1 MASSMSEAI
10 QTSGGYGA
18 IHPEARL
25 SEELY
30 YQYMNAQNKWARQA
44 AEDLQV
50 YSGIHW
56 TTEQQTTL
64 LERGQAPVSIQ
75 ATYQIVDQAVGMLT
89 ANNPAFSATARE
101 DSDANTA
108 GLIRHLLQ
116 YIWQKS
122 QGKLRYKTAVR
133 DYYVQGRGAL
143 YAYVDPHADFGKG
156 EVMFTDLDP
165 KEVFPDPLCRDPLW
179 DDAAHVIVRRIMTG
193 EQIAIYW
200 PGIDLSKVKTE
211 DSLGYTVS
219 NRQDHNE
226 EILFR
231 NDINHIER
239 NTYAVIERFT
249 KVKKRH
255 YRIFNPDTGREDI
268 LNEERYQARL
278 QDPAYIV
285 VSSQGQEIVT
295 DKKQVLSLDDMY
307 NAYGPV
313 SHMVQMAPM
322 VTPGGELQEQ
332 PPQRVPGPEGQ
343 QGSIPGTQIELIP
356 TTVGELV
363 DMGAIQSK
371 WFMLDRIKVTATVG
385 DQLLYEPFI
394 LETSFYPIVPL
405 PNASNRNPYP
415 ISDVRR
421 VRDLQDLINKT
432 NSLILAHAANST
444 NLKVFYPQGS
454 VPDPSLLEQEWSRA
468 GAAFLPYDPA
478 FGERGGITIASPPP
492 LPAELYTNMDRF
504 IQMMERIMGVFS
516 ASQGDPTNAPSTF
529 KGTMAIDEFGA
540 RRMKSK
546 MDDLYTSLARLGK
559 VCLDLAQDT
568 YTEEKMVRLFQPDGA
583 VQEANIN
590 VVQYDDYGLPI
601 ARINDITVGEYDVTV
616 IAGSTLPSNRWAM
629 LQEYRELYQLGLVD
643 QVAVLKRAEI
653 PDADQI
659 LERSGQIAQMQ
670 QLIAQQEEMIKDLKG
685 DLQTATREETNA
697 RQKAE
702 LEKFK
707 ANLKSTESDFRKS
720 AQVFDIQLQADRQ
733 VAKATQAGREQP
745 TTTE

>member
-1 MASSMSEAI
+1 MSDGQKMI
-10 QTSGGYGA
+10 GGYGV
-18 IHPEARL
+18 IHPEAHL
-25 SEELY
+25 SEQLY
-30 YQYMNAQNKWARQA
+30 EQYRNAQNRWAREA
-44 AEDLQV
+44 SEDLQI

-56 TTEQQTTL
+56 TTEQQNVL

-108 GLIRHLLQ
+108 ALWRHVLQ

-122 QGKLRYKTAVR
+122 NGKLRYKTAVR
-133 DYYVQGRGAL
+133 DYYVQGRGVL

-165 KEVFPDPLCRDPLW
+165 KEVFPDPMCRDPLW

-193 EQIAIYW
+193 EQIKTYW
-200 PGIDLSKVKTE
+200 PEINLQNVKRE
-211 DSLGYTVS
+211 DGLAYTVS
-219 NRQDHNE
+219 SRQEHNN
-226 EILFR
+226 EILFPT
-231 NDINHIER
+231 DINHIER
-239 NTYAVIERFT
+239 DTFSVIERFT

-255 YRIFNPDTGREDI
+255 YRVMNPDTRREDI
-268 LNEERYQARL
+268 LNEEQFQERIKDA
-278 QDPAYIV
+278 AYIV
-285 VSSQGQEIVT
+285 VTAQGQQIVS
-295 DKKQVLSLDDMY
+295 DKQAVAELDALF
-307 NAYGPV
+307 NAYGSV
-313 SHMVQMAPM
+313 SHMVQMSPQ
-322 VTPGGELQEQ
+322 VTPDGAIQET
-332 PPQRVPGPEGQ
+332 PPQRVPGPEGP
-343 QGSIPGTQIELIP
+343 GAIPGSQLELMP
-356 TTVGELV
+356 MTVGDLIE
-363 DMGAIQSK
+363 MGAISMRF
-371 WFMLDRIKVTATVG
+371 FMLDRIKVTATVG

-394 LETSFYPIVPL
+394 LETSFYPIVPF
-405 PNASNRNPYP
+405 PNAHNRNPYP
-415 ISDVRR
+415 ISDVHR

-454 VPDPSLLEQEWSRA
+454 IADPALLEQEWSRA

-478 FGERGGITIASPPP
+478 LGERGGITIASPPP

-504 IQMMERIMGVFS
+504 IGMMERIMGVFS
-516 ASQGDPTNAPSTF
+516 ASQGDPTSAPATF

-546 MDDLYTSLARLGK
+546 MDDLYVSLARLGK
-559 VCLDLAQDT
+559 VCIDLAQDT
-568 YTEEKMVRLFQPDGA
+568 YTSEKAIRLFQPDGSIE
-583 VQEANIN
+583 QEKLN
-590 VVQYDDYGLPI
+590 VMQYDDYGMPI
-601 ARINDITVGEYDVTV
+601 SRINDVTVGEYDVAI

-659 LERSGQIAQMQ
+659 IQRSGMIQQMQ
-670 QLIAQQEEMIKDLKG
+670 QMIAQQEETIKSLKG

-707 ANLKSTESDFRKS
+707 ANLKTTESDFKKS

-733 VAKATQAGREQP
+733 VAKATQPQQNNQL
-745 TTTE
+745 TTNDA